1 MLTPD
6 QLEALPRRFVQL
18 WQQVEDDILQDIA
31 RRMKSLGEL
40 DPLTPTAIWQAWRL
54 AETRAVRGN
63 TVATLAKY
71 TGKSR
76 AEIKRLL
83 ETAGVQTLAADDAVY
98 TAAGLDPPPV
108 NQSPA
113 LLNLLNAGY
122 RQTCGTWQNL
132 TATTANTVTGAF
144 EDRLSRA
151 WGLISTGAMDY
162 NTAIC
167 RTVNALADTMPY
179 ITYPSGHTD
188 TLEVAARRA
197 VLTGVNQT
205 CAKLQLA
212 RMEEMDCEFV
222 EVTAHEGARPT
233 HAVWQG
239 RVYHRGG
246 AVVQDGERYEDFEVA
261 TGYGTG
267 PGLCGWCCRHN
278 FYPFYPGVS
287 VRNYTDERLAEL
299 DARSGACR
307 TGRLRRG
314 GPHGERHQEPKPGRV
329 SRLVKRAGADTT
341 LKNAVRDGAEWAWVP
356 HGDTCPFCITLASN
370 GWQKA
375 SSKVL
380 KGGHADHIHANCDC
394 EFAIR
399 FDHNTTVAGYDPDK
413 YLKQYRDAG
422 GDINKMRRVNYAA
435 NKERINAQK
444 RAAYAVKNALPKI
457 SNFNP
462 LPENQVVDVL
472 RKEAQPWIDKLSAVE
487 QDAIQKYTYNPGD
500 QRPNR
505 FFERINRML
514 RGDSEEDAH
523 LRMYAERI
531 SDALKRSPLE
541 HDVLCYRAMEFNPFD
556 GMHVG
561 DIVCPGQFY
570 STSVV
575 KSGSLKKDFR
585 ITICARSGSL
595 AGYVEPLSKF
605 KEQRELLF
613 DKDTLYR
620 VLLLKEKEVVLEVTL
635 P

>member
-54 AETRAVRGN
+54 AETRAVRSN

-71 TGKSR
+71 TGKSP

-83 ETAGVQTLAADDAVY
+83 ETAGAQTLAADDAVY

-151 WGLISTGAMDY
+151 WGLISTGALDY
-162 NTAIC
+162 STAIR
-167 RTVNALADTMPY
+167 RTVGDLADTMPY

-246 AVVQDGERYEDFEVA
+246 AVVHDGERYEDFETA

-267 PGLCGWCCRHN
+267 PGLCGWNCRHN

-299 DARSGACR
+299 DARNIPYGGGLYTRYEITQMQRALER
-307 TGRLRRG
+307 KVRKYKRRYLAETAAG
-314 GPHGERHQEPKPGRV
+314 VDASQSAAKLKAARQQLSAFLAETGERLDGARAEVPGFGQREA
-329 SRLVKRAGADTT
+329 KQADAAASALQSAQNNAT
-341 LKNAVRDGAEWAWVP
+341 LKEISLGYKEITIQSIQHIQPFACETLDAAGSRALANAHKKLLLEARKVP
-356 HGDTCPFCITLASN
+356 LGIE
-370 GWQKA
+370 KA
-375 SSKVL
+375 RCYGLDMQPMGGYKESS
-380 KGGHADHIHANCDC
+380 
-394 EFAIR
+394 E
-399 FDHNTTVAGYDPDK
+399 
-413 YLKQYRDAG
+413 
-422 GDINKMRRVNYAA
+422 
-435 NKERINAQK
+435 
-444 RAAYAVKNALPKI
+444 
-457 SNFNP
+457 
-462 LPENQVVDVL
+462 
-472 RKEAQPWIDKLSAVE
+472 
-487 QDAIQKYTYNPGD
+487 PG
-500 QRPNR
+500 
-505 FFERINRML
+505 
-514 RGDSEEDAH
+514 
-523 LRMYAERI
+523 
-531 SDALKRSPLE
+531 
-541 HDVLCYRAMEFNPFD
+541 
-556 GMHVG
+556 
-561 DIVCPGQFY
+561 
-570 STSVV
+570 TSVKIKV
-575 KSGSLKKDFR
+575 PNVDCIVIHSHPSGLTFSPDDLDAFSKNKTIRILTAVGNDGSLYAIERTNNTDE
-585 ITICARSGSL
+585 TALENLTSL
-595 AGYVEPLSKF
+595 LMFDMNKATTKAAVYDTLNTYF
-605 KEQRELLF
+605 KEVQNYGIHYYAREN
-613 DKDTLYR
+613 R
-620 VLLLKEKEVVLEVTL
+620 RNEKVPSRE
-635 P
+635 PY

>member
-54 AETRAVRGN
+54 AETRAVRSN
-63 TVATLAKY
+63 TVATLARY

-83 ETAGVQTLAADDAVY
+83 ETAGAQTLAADDAVY

-151 WGLISTGAMDY
+151 WGLISTGALDY
-162 NTAIC
+162 STAIR
-167 RTVNALADTMPY
+167 RTVDDLADTMPY

-246 AVVQDGERYEDFEVA
+246 AVVQDGERYEDFETA

-267 PGLCGWCCRHN
+267 PGLCGWNCRHN
-278 FYPFYPGVS
+278 FYPFYPGIS

-299 DARSGACR
+299 DARNIPYGGGLYTRYEITQMQRALER
-307 TGRLRRG
+307 KVRKYKRRYLAETAAG
-314 GPHGERHQEPKPGRV
+314 VDASQSAAKLKAARQQLSAFLAETGERLDGARAEVPGFGQREAKQADAAASALQSAQNNATLKEISLGYKEITIQSIQHIQPFACETLDAAG
-329 SRLVKRAGADTT
+329 SRALANAHKKLLLEARKVPLGIEKARCYGLDMQPLGEYITGQRAGS
-341 LKNAVRDGAEWAWVP
+341 VRVP
-356 HGDTCPFCITLASN
+356 NYSTP
-370 GWQKA
+370 
-375 SSKVL
+375 
-380 KGGHADHIHANCDC
+380 HIV
-394 EFAIR
+394 I
-399 FDHNTTVAGYDPDK
+399 HNHPSGLTFSP
-413 YLKQYRDAG
+413 
-422 GDINKMRRVNYAA
+422 GDILGFAARDSMRMLTIVGNDGSIYALEKTAATNPELLTKAATKLNVSANEPSLTPQSKINLVTNFLEEIAQYGVNY
-435 NKERINAQK
+435 
-444 RAAYAVKNALPKI
+444 YAGR
-457 SNFNP
+457 
-462 LPENQVVDVL
+462 D
-472 RKEAQPWIDKLSAVE
+472 
-487 QDAIQKYTYNPGD
+487 
-500 QRPNR
+500 
-505 FFERINRML
+505 
-514 RGDSEEDAH
+514 
-523 LRMYAERI
+523 
-531 SDALKRSPLE
+531 
-541 HDVLCYRAMEFNPFD
+541 
-556 GMHVG
+556 
-561 DIVCPGQFY
+561 
-570 STSVV
+570 
-575 KSGSLKKDFR
+575 
-585 ITICARSGSL
+585 
-595 AGYVEPLSKF
+595 
-605 KEQRELLF
+605 
-613 DKDTLYR
+613 
-620 VLLLKEKEVVLEVTL
+620 
-635 P
+635 

>member
-54 AETRAVRGN
+54 AETRAVRSN
-63 TVATLAKY
+63 TVATLARY

-83 ETAGVQTLAADDAVY
+83 ETAGAQTLAADDAVY
-98 TAAGLDPPPV
+98 AAAGLDPPPV

-151 WGLISTGAMDY
+151 WGLVSTGALDY
-162 NTAIC
+162 STAIR
-167 RTVNALADTMPY
+167 RTVDDLADTMPY

-246 AVVQDGERYEDFEVA
+246 AVVQDGERYEDFETA

-267 PGLCGWCCRHN
+267 PGLCGWNCRHN

-299 DARSGACR
+299 DARNIPYGGGLYTRYEITQMQRA
-307 TGRLRRG
+307 LERRVRKYKRRYLAETAAG
-314 GPHGERHQEPKPGRV
+314 VDAGQSAAKLKAARQQLSAFLAETGERLDGARAEIPGFGQREAKQADEAASALQSAQNNATLKEISLGYKEITIQSIQHIQPFACETLDAAGSRALANAHKKLLLEARKVPLGIEKARCYGLDMQPLGGYKESSEPGT
-329 SRLVKRAGADTT
+329 SVKIKVPNVDCIVMHSHPSGLTFSPDDLDAFSKNKTIRILTAVGNDGSLYAIERTNNTDETT
-341 LKNAVRDGAEWAWVP
+341 LENLTSLLMFDMNKATTKAAVY
-356 HGDTCPFCITLASN
+356 DTL
-370 GWQKA
+370 
-375 SSKVL
+375 
-380 KGGHADHIHANCDC
+380 
-394 EFAIR
+394 
-399 FDHNTTVAGYDPDK
+399 NTY
-413 YLKQYRDAG
+413 
-422 GDINKMRRVNYAA
+422 
-435 NKERINAQK
+435 
-444 RAAYAVKNALPKI
+444 
-457 SNFNP
+457 
-462 LPENQVVDVL
+462 
-472 RKEAQPWIDKLSAVE
+472 
-487 QDAIQKYTYNPGD
+487 
-500 QRPNR
+500 
-505 FFERINRML
+505 
-514 RGDSEEDAH
+514 
-523 LRMYAERI
+523 
-531 SDALKRSPLE
+531 
-541 HDVLCYRAMEFNPFD
+541 
-556 GMHVG
+556 
-561 DIVCPGQFY
+561 
-570 STSVV
+570 
-575 KSGSLKKDFR
+575 
-585 ITICARSGSL
+585 
-595 AGYVEPLSKF
+595 F
-605 KEQRELLF
+605 KEVQNYGIHYYAREN
-613 DKDTLYR
+613 
-620 VLLLKEKEVVLEVTL
+620 
-635 P
+635 